1 MIRTA
6 ALAAACVAFVALRTG
21 PASAAGQDSPP
32 ATGGPIDVS
41 TFRVQRTIPPG
52 PAGLTALTLDAAAL
66 AHSRVA
72 DVRIATADGRQVPY
86 LIERL
91 DAPLAVE
98 LPVLQKA
105 EGDQPR
111 LEPGGAGTR
120 SVYRLRM
127 PGAGLPPSQ
136 LVLRTTARVFDR
148 LIRVLGVPEDSR
160 RERREIGP
168 SAVATARWQ
177 HADPAS
183 VPPPLTLDLPRLG
196 SEDAWLVVDEGD
208 NQPLPLDDPELLLP
222 AYRLRFVR
230 ETEAPLLLL
239 YGRDDLSAPRYDLAL
254 LAPRLLESEANEVR
268 PAPETP
274 AHEGGVPFSTGL
286 FWGALVLAV
295 GVLLAL
301 VARLVKQG

>member
-1 MIRTA
+1 MTRTA
-6 ALAAACVAFVALRTG
+6 ALAAGCIAFVALGPG
-21 PASAAGQDSPP
+21 PANAVGQDGPP
-32 ATGGPIDVS
+32 AVGSPIDVS

-52 PAGLTALTLDAAAL
+52 PAGLTSLMLDAAAL
-66 AHSRVA
+66 AHSRVV
-72 DVRIATADGRQVPY
+72 DVRIATAGGRQVPY

-91 DAPLAVE
+91 DAPLTVT
-98 LPVLQKA
+98 LPALRKA

-111 LEPGGAGTR
+111 LEPPAGGAR

-136 LVLRTTARVFDR
+136 LVLRTASRVFER
-148 LIRVLGVPEDSR
+148 SIRVLGIPEDGR
-160 RERREIGP
+160 RERREVTA
-168 SAVATARWQ
+168 STLAAARWE

-183 VPPPLTLDLPRLG
+183 MPPPLTLDLPRLG

-208 NQPLPLDDPELLLP
+208 NQPLPLDEPRLLLP
-222 AYRLRFVR
+222 AYRLRFLR
-230 ETEAPLLLL
+230 ETEAPLFLL
-239 YGRDDLSAPRYDLAL
+239 YGREDLAAPRYDLAL
-254 LAPRLLESEANEVR
+254 LAPRLLESDANEVR

-274 AHEGGVPFSTGL
+274 HAGGVHFSTGL

-301 VARLVKQG
+301 VVRLVRQ